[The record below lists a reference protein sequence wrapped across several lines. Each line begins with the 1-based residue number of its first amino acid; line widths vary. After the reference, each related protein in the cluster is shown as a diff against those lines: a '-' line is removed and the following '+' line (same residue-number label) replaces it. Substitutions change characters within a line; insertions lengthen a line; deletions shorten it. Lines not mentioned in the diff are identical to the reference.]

1 MVQFLVVLQYDI
13 VCSKSLKWPLT
24 YNVHLL
30 ILLLN
35 TAGPSTPY
43 IYAVLPHLLLPFWPK
58 ASRWVGTE
66 RYNLKGPKHLLN
78 SDLIF
83 FANNVFG
90 RSCRNI
96 KNSYLPGFNVG
107 NFEVGYAH
115 FAIPLEI
122 RRERFSSIS
131 CTHITGSSFLAQGS
145 FKIGGRSGAQ
155 QLPSVH
161 PFQPESSI
169 SKSGVSGG
177 ASAVYPRPISFFGTR
192 AQEMRTHTHAL
203 ALPHTRSSLGF
214 VCAARAHLFLCRER
228 RPTRLFAVRCIYWI
242 FTHPA
247 VALFE
252 CLQCDGPSDGHHTL
266 VHGGEGRNMFS
277 PYCKGV

>member
-13 VCSKSLKWPLT
+13 VCSKILKWPLT

-107 NFEVGYAH
+107 KFEVGYAH

-122 RRERFSSIS
+122 RRER
-131 CTHITGSSFLAQGS
+131 THITGSSFLAQGS

-161 PFQPESSI
+161 PFQSESSI

-192 AQEMRTHTHAL
+192 AQEMRTHTRARS
-203 ALPHTRSSLGF
+203 PTHTFVAGLCLRSTRPF
-214 VCAARAHLFLCRER
+214 IPMPRAQ
-228 RPTRLFAVRCIYWI
+228 
-242 FTHPA
+242 THPA
-247 VALFE
+247 LCGALHILNFY
-252 CLQCDGPSDGHHTL
+252 PSSRSIVRVPPVRWPFWRTPHIWKRIL
-266 VHGGEGRNMFS
+266 E
-277 PYCKGV
+277 